1 MKANTGTFTQAE
13 TEAEEIIGFFACER
27 EAADMQARR
36 SFGSEAVAAM
46 NRRDEMGT
54 LEAMAE
60 RVFDEIPDEH
70 AVKSRES
77 MMEALC
83 TVRRFMEDVAG
94 QRGHK
99 VSEREKDV
107 YAEVVRVL
115 ESA

>member
-13 TEAEEIIGFFACER
+13 TEAEEIIGYFASQR
-27 EAADMQARR
+27 EAADMEARR
-36 SFGSEAVAAM
+36 TFGSDAVAAM

-54 LEAMAE
+54 LEAMAG
-60 RVFDEIPDEH
+60 RVFDEIPDARAIRSH
-70 AVKSRES
+70 DD
-77 MMEALC
+77 MFDALA
-83 TVRRFMEDVAG
+83 TVRRWMEDVAG
-94 QRGHK
+94 QRGHN